1 MGLRLT
7 LLQCLPFKK
16 SIFAYRQSIVIRV
29 CTYFAYIR
37 LYLPYLS
44 GVIGA
49 NGDFLMLIV
58 QSELKIRAHK
68 KNEEQNGR

>member
-7 LLQCLPFKK
+7 LLQCLPCKK

-29 CTYFAYIR
+29 HTYFAYIG
-37 LYLPYLS
+37 LYLPCLS
-44 GVIGA
+44 GVTGA
-49 NGDFLMLIV
+49 NADFLMLIV

-68 KNEEQNGR
+68 KNEEQNGG